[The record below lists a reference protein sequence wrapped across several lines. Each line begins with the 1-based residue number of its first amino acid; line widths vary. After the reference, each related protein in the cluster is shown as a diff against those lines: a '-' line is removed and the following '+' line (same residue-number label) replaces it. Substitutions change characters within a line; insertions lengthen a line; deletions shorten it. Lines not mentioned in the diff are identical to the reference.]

1 MFILIGYQFCP
12 IEVEGNNLPFI
23 ANMVAWGFPK
33 LVSSRCMKFK
43 NVLYRIFIWIFDQL
57 FFLQNKVVSGNGVCF
72 ELLTFYTR

>member
-12 IEVEGNNLPFI
+12 REVKGNNLPFI
-23 ANMVAWGFPK
+23 ANMAAWGFPSW
-33 LVSSRCMKFK
+33 LVLDAWSLKMFCIEYLFE
-43 NVLYRIFIWIFDQL
+43 NLINI